1 MGGVFLQLDALEEL
15 RHDLLFLVVL
25 QRAHDLKQVASRL
38 GEEHLL
44 GIQAHEDQ
52 KVRRVPG
59 KSGIRFSPL
68 VSLAQYTHI
77 DVFDKSGNAG
87 IEVLTVEHPVG
98 TSKRAVLPARAV
110 PVKRGRF
117 PAREVPGKRGVFPAC
132 AVPGKRSRRP
142 ACGRF
147 ARGGREQLVQ
157 DPPRDPNE
165 GGHAFPG
172 RIPMA
177 VCAPVVQG
185 ACGRAVF

>member
-68 VSLAQYTHI
+68 VSLAQYAHI
-77 DVFDKSGNAG
+77 DMFDKSGNAG

-98 TSKRAVLPARAV
+98 TSKRAVLPAH
-110 PVKRGRF
+110 
-117 PAREVPGKRGVFPAC
+117 
-132 AVPGKRSRRP
+132 AVPGKCCRRP